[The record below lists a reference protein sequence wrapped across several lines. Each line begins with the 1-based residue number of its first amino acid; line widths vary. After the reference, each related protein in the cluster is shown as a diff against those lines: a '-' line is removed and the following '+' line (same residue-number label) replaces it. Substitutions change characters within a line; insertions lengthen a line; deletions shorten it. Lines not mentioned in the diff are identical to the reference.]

1 MTIKIHYYLILFMFY
16 LYVID
21 RLGYFFVFYIFVVI
35 HELAHIITAKMLR
48 VKIKEVVLLSI
59 GVNARYEENVSNLK
73 EFVIAI
79 MGPIASLVLAIFMPN
94 KMYSVINII
103 IFVTNIFPIY
113 PLDGGRILRII
124 LIKSF
129 GYKNGI
135 KVYGVVLKILICI
148 LSVATIIFTVYF
160 KNYFF
165 LFFCIYIFLLIDKE
179 IKRERVRLIINE
191 LIGTQL

>member
-1 MTIKIHYYLILFMFY
+1 MTIKIHYYLFLFMLY
-16 LYVID
+16 LYVIY
-21 RLGYFFVFYIFVVI
+21 RLEYFFVFYIFIII
-35 HELAHIITAKMLR
+35 HELAHMITATLLG

-59 GVNARYEENVSNLK
+59 GVNARYEENISNLK

-79 MGPIASLVLAIFMPN
+79 IGPIASLVLAIFLSN
-94 KMYSVINII
+94 KIYSVINIV
-103 IFVTNIFPIY
+103 IFITNIIPIY

-129 GYKNGI
+129 GYKIGI
-135 KVYGVVLKILICI
+135 KVYGNILKILICI
-148 LSVATIIFTVYF
+148 LSVTTIIFTVYF

-165 LFFCIYIFLLIDKE
+165 IFFCIYVFLLIDKE

>member
-16 LYVID
+16 LYVIE
-21 RLGYFFVFYIFVVI
+21 RLEYFFIFYIFVII
-35 HELAHIITAKMLR
+35 HEFAHIVTATILK
-48 VKIKEVVLLSI
+48 VKVKEVLLLSI
-59 GVNARYEENVSNLK
+59 GVNARYEEGISSLK
-73 EFVIAI
+73 EFIIAI
-79 MGPIASLVLAIFMPN
+79 IGPIASLALAIFLSN

-103 IFVTNIFPIY
+103 IFITNIIPIY

-124 LIKSF
+124 LIKCF

-135 KVYGVVLKILICI
+135 KTYGVILKILICV
-148 LSVATIIFTVYF
+148 LSIVTIIFTVYF

-165 LFFCIYIFLLIDKE
+165 LFFCIYVFLLVDKE